1 MKPTANTDKPLP
13 KQPNLFEGGGEMGAL
28 MEAYH
33 WTSHPLREP
42 EGWPHSL
49 QTGIRM
55 MLRSGFPMFI
65 WWSNA
70 FYMFHNDPYLPALGK
85 KHPAALGASAREMW
99 SEIWSELGVIAESI
113 LTEASNFY
121 AEDLLILLD
130 RKGFLEETYWT
141 FSYSPMPQ
149 DDGSVGGV
157 FCACTEVSNK
167 VLGQRRLNT
176 INEIAGATTQAMSVE
191 QASQQ
196 ACCIIA
202 NNRQDVPFS
211 LIYLLKENGT
221 HATLAGSSGNFP
233 AAAVPQVVDL
243 ASPEKMGWPLRYVLH
258 HKQQLSLNKLKDLF
272 GELYAASIHEG
283 VEQAVVLPV
292 LQPGKSQLYGFLVLG
307 VSPRLEYDADYQ
319 GFHSLLARQI
329 ASTISSVQARFEV
342 EASELRLRQMA
353 NSIPHLALTTS
364 ANGSVEYGNQQWYDY
379 TGFTEEETLGRAWA
393 KAIHPD
399 DAAHA
404 RESWKHSMETGESI
418 EVEYR
423 LRRADGLYRW
433 HLVHAVAGHDE
444 DGNRNRWYGTL
455 TDIHDHKLAEDALRQ
470 SKVQVQAAHAEA
482 ELQRARLERLFME
495 APAAITIVDGPDMV
509 FELVN
514 PGYQQLFPNRL
525 LRGLPVLEALPEIAN
540 QPIYAILRNVYQTGE
555 TYEGREERLRLAR
568 TENGPLEDIYFNFIY
583 QARYNRQGQVDGIVV
598 FAYEVTDLV
607 EARQGVERSEEN
619 LRMALEAGNMATFN
633 LDFLTNQTTRSSRHD
648 ELFGYESQLLEW
660 NKEALLRHILP
671 EDRDLVLVQ
680 YERAMQTGELFFDVR
695 ILHADGQLRWIEVH
709 GKVFYD
715 PQGQPVRLAGV
726 VADVTERKV
735 AEQKLQALT
744 QELEAANKDIQASN
758 KELAFTN
765 EQLKRINSDLD
776 NFVYTASH
784 DLRSPINSMEGLL
797 LVLQE
802 QLDGKLEEED
812 HILISHLTT
821 SMAKLNQTI
830 EDLSEIVKAQKETEL
845 PVEAVPVQD
854 ILDDVLAD
862 INTLST
868 NVDAVIV
875 CDLGVESVDFPRKHL
890 RSILYNLLSNALKYH
905 HPDRPPKVVVRTSQY
920 DDRVLLSVADN
931 GLGLTPRQVKKLFGL
946 FQRMH
951 THAEGNGIGLYTIKR
966 VIENYGGEITVE
978 SKEGTGTTFYVYFPG
993 AR

>member
-1 MKPTANTDKPLP
+1 
-13 KQPNLFEGGGEMGAL
+13 MGAL
-28 MEAYH
+28 MEAYD
-33 WTSHPLREP
+33 WASHPLGEP
-42 EGWPHSL
+42 ESWPHSL

-65 WWSNA
+65 WWSEA

-85 KHPAALGASAREMW
+85 KHPAALGASARELW

-113 LTEASNFY
+113 LRESSKFY
-121 AEDLLILLD
+121 AEDLLIILD

-149 DDGSVGGV
+149 DNGMVGGV
-157 FCACTEVSNK
+157 FCACSEVTNK
-167 VLGQRRLNT
+167 VLGQRRLKT
-176 INEIAGATTQAMSVE
+176 INEIAGATMQASSVE
-191 QASQQ
+191 QAAQQ
-196 ACCIIA
+196 ACSIMA
-202 NNRQDVPFS
+202 NNSSDVPFS
-211 LIYLLKENGT
+211 LIYLLEGNNST
-221 HATLAGSSGNFP
+221 QATLAGSSGNVQ
-233 AAAVPQVVDL
+233 AAAVPKVVNL
-243 ASPEKMGWPLRYVLH
+243 ASPETLGWPLRYVQH
-258 HKQQLSLNKLKDLF
+258 HKQQLSLGNLKNLF
-272 GELYAASIHEG
+272 GASHAAYIPEE

-292 LQPGKSQLYGFLVLG
+292 LKAGESQLHGFLVLG
-307 VSPRLEYDADYQ
+307 VSSKLEYDADYQ
-319 GFHSLLARQI
+319 DFHRLLVRQI
-329 ASTISSVQARFEV
+329 ATTISSVQSRFEV
-342 EASELRLRQMA
+342 EASELILRQMA
-353 NSIPHLALTTS
+353 NSIPHLVLTTG
-364 ANGSVEYGNQQWYDY
+364 ADGNVEYGNQQWYDY

-399 DAAHA
+399 DLALA
-404 RESWKHSMETGESI
+404 RESWKHSMETGASI

-433 HLVHAVAGHDE
+433 HLVHAVAGYDE
-444 DGNRNRWYGTL
+444 NGNRTRWYGTL

-495 APAAITIVDGPDMV
+495 APAAITILNGPDMV

-540 QPIYAILRNVYQTGE
+540 QPIYAILTNVYRTGE
-555 TYEGREERLRLAR
+555 TYEGREDNLRLAR
-568 TENGPLEDIYFNFIY
+568 TQDGPLEDMFFNFIY

-607 EARQGVERSEEN
+607 EARQSVERSEEN
-619 LRMALEAGNMATFN
+619 LRIALRAGNMATFN
-633 LDFLTNQTTRSSRHD
+633 LDLLTNQTTRSSNHD

-660 NKEALLRHILP
+660 NMEALLRHMLP
-671 EDRDLVLVQ
+671 EDRDLVLEQ
-680 YERAMQTGELFFDVR
+680 YERAMQTGKLFLNPRIVR
-695 ILHADGQLRWIEVH
+695 TDGSLRWIEGH

-715 PQGQPVRLAGV
+715 QQGQPVRVAGV
-726 VADVTERKV
+726 VADVTERKL

-744 QELEAANKDIQASN
+744 KELESANKDIQASN

-765 EQLKRINSDLD
+765 EQLKRINADLD

-784 DLRSPINSMEGLL
+784 DLRSPINSIEGLL

-802 QLDGKLEEED
+802 QLSGKLEEED
-812 HILISHLTT
+812 HVLIRHLTT

-845 PVEAVPVQD
+845 PVEAVSVQE

-868 NVDAVIV
+868 KVDAVIV
-875 CDLGVESVDFPRKHL
+875 CDLAVESVDFPKKHL
-890 RSILYNLLSNALKYH
+890 RSILYNLLTNALKYH
-905 HPDRPPKVVVRTSQY
+905 HPDRPPKIVVRTSHY
-920 DDRVLLSVADN
+920 DDRILLSVADN